1 MTTTAI
7 PPTDTPVAPL
17 DERIFAAAT
26 ACFELAAV
34 HLGARLGWYRALAG
48 APASA
53 PELAERTGT
62 DPRYA
67 REWLEQQAV
76 AGYLVVEDAAAEP
89 DARRYHLP
97 AEHVGVLVDEL
108 SPSYLA
114 PLAHQAL
121 AFTRNVD
128 RLVAVYRSGGGLG
141 WAEMGADARESQAA
155 LNRPYYLGPFARQDL
170 PSLPEVDA
178 ALRTGGRVADIGCGM
193 GWASIGI
200 AGAYPAVRVDGYD
213 VDEPSIEQARRNA
226 AEAGVADRVHF
237 HTGDAGRLDAGDRA
251 GVYDLAV
258 ALECLHDM
266 PDPVGVLAA
275 VRRMVRPGG
284 TVIVMDERVGERF
297 TAPGDDVERLMYG
310 FSLTCCLP
318 DAMSTRPSA
327 ATGTVMRPGTL
338 KRYAREAGFA
348 GVEVLPID
356 NPVWRF
362 YRLLTDA

>member
-155 LNRPYYLGPFARQDL
+155 LNRPYYLAYPVERFRC
-170 PSLPEVDA
+170 
-178 ALRTGGRVADIGCGM
+178 RTGGRVDHGK
-193 GWASIGI
+193 SIQ
-200 AGAYPAVRVDGYD
+200 R
-213 VDEPSIEQARRNA
+213 S
-226 AEAGVADRVHF
+226 
-237 HTGDAGRLDAGDRA
+237 
-251 GVYDLAV
+251 
-258 ALECLHDM
+258 
-266 PDPVGVLAA
+266 
-275 VRRMVRPGG
+275 VRRH
-284 TVIVMDERVGERF
+284 T
-297 TAPGDDVERLMYG
+297 
-310 FSLTCCLP
+310 
-318 DAMSTRPSA
+318 
-327 ATGTVMRPGTL
+327 
-338 KRYAREAGFA
+338 
-348 GVEVLPID
+348 
-356 NPVWRF
+356 
-362 YRLLTDA
+362 